1 MLACPAMANR
11 PTPSPDP
18 GVLRPM
24 TEAAYQRFWR
34 ESVADYAQE
43 KVIAGQWPAET
54 AADQSA
60 AEFAHL
66 LPQGLAT
73 PDHHLYEICDPATG
87 QAVGHLW
94 FAIEVRHGVRMAY
107 VYDLAVQPEHQRRGH
122 ATRAFGA
129 MEERVRA
136 LNVWRID
143 LHVFGHNPGA
153 QALYAALGYRVTS
166 VTMAKSL

>member
-1 MLACPAMANR
+1 MTAS
-11 PTPSPDP
+11 PTTAPLDP
-18 GVLRPM
+18 LRPM
-24 TEAAYQRFWR
+24 TADAYQRFWHD
-34 ESVADYAQE
+34 SVAEYAQE
-43 KVIAGQWPAET
+43 KVTAGQWLAET
-54 AADQSA
+54 AAAQSA
-60 AEFAHL
+60 DEFAHL

-73 PDHHLYEICDPATG
+73 PDHHLFEITDPATG

-94 FAIEVRHGVRMAY
+94 FAIETRHGIRIAY

-122 ATRAFGA
+122 ATRAFRA
-129 MEERVRA
+129 MEDRVRA